1 MKKFL
6 FITFV
11 FLLFFSFFELLS
23 KVTHPDLARN
33 QIHKFVDSDKTISKS
48 KNTWYKFFDIKD
60 NVKYRFHKKTSEFYD
75 DDENHFNNNTK
86 NVFVFGDSVTGGFG
100 VNFQDTYFYHSKILI
115 NEVLEK
121 EDQLNI
127 YSIARFGNNFR
138 DMLMGIEYI
147 EKLLKENDIIIY
159 QFNYNDLVEVNYNP
173 APNTIEV
180 KQPSKIVINFND
192 WRKSFLNK
200 STLMRVMQHYA
211 GNFKWKMQ
219 KLSSAK
225 QFIRNR
231 ELFKKCGNLGF
242 TTLGQYTYSY
252 GAKQFKEKSLEI
264 WNLFEID
271 LILLNDYLKLKKLNF
286 GVILSPISL
295 QIPHH
300 EKINHRNLNFNC
312 STIDAHKKITEIL
325 TQNNI
330 DVIDPTND
338 FIKYSKIT
346 YQNDN
351 SNYLFHPYDTNHPNE
366 TGHYLMGKKLYSYI
380 YNLLKN

>member
-1 MKKFL
+1 MKKIL

-23 KVTHPDLARN
+23 KVTHPELAKN
-33 QIHKFVDSDKTISKS
+33 QIHKFVNTERTISKS

-60 NVKYRFHKKTSEFYD
+60 KVKYRFHNKTSEFYN
-75 DDENHFNNNTK
+75 DDENHFSNNTK

-100 VNFQDTYFYHSKILI
+100 VNFQDAYFYHSKILI

-138 DMLMGIEYI
+138 DMIKGVGYI

-173 APNTIEV
+173 NPNIEV
-180 KQPSKIVINFND
+180 KQPSKIIISFND
-192 WRKSFLNK
+192 WRKSVLNK
-200 STLMRVMQHYA
+200 SALMRVMQHYA
-211 GNFKWKMQ
+211 GIFKWKMQ
-219 KLSSAK
+219 KLSSPK
-225 QFIRNR
+225 QIIRNR
-231 ELFKKCGNLGF
+231 ELLKKCGNLGF
-242 TTLGQYTYSY
+242 TSLGQYTYSY

-264 WNLFEID
+264 WNLFEKD
-271 LILLNDYLKLKKLNF
+271 LILLKDYLKLKKLNF
-286 GVILSPISL
+286 GVIISPISL

-338 FIKYSKIT
+338 FITYSKIT
-346 YQNDN
+346 YQNN
-351 SNYLFHPYDTNHPNE
+351 NFNYLFHPYDTNHPNE
-366 TGHYLMGKKLYSYI
+366 FGHYLMGKKLYSYL
-380 YNLLKN
+380 YNLLKNR